1 MNAARVWVK
10 RQPHEH
16 VPRIARRED
25 QRVHL
30 PAPPRHRVRQQA
42 QVAEVD
48 LALHPRLAIGDPDR
62 RRGLPEPAPLHAEPV
77 QRPVR
82 HHDAL
87 PFQQDP
93 DLHHRQARLHLPG
106 DLRLAGLQLIPRPPV
121 PARPHRPDRLSDL
134 ADQLIGQL
142 ARPAIAGQPG
152 LCRRLHIPAGGL
164 AVHPRLLSDPAQPRP
179 RQPGPQH
186 LTDLSHRNLPE
197 RHPPNPQADRLE
209 GIRTGQ

>member
-1 MNAARVWVK
+1 M
-10 RQPHEH
+10 
-16 VPRIARRED
+16 
-25 QRVHL
+25 HL
-30 PAPPRHRVRQQA
+30 PPPPGHRVGQQA

-48 LALHPRLAIGDPDR
+48 LALRPRLPVGDPDR

-93 DLHHRQARLHLPG
+93 DLDHRQPGFHLPG
-106 DLRLAGLQLIPRPPV
+106 DLLLAGLQLIPRPPV

-134 ADQLIGQL
+134 PDQLISQL
-142 ARPAIAGQPG
+142 ARPAVTGQPR
-152 LCRRLHIPAGGL
+152 LRRRRHIPAGGL
-164 AVHPRLLSDPAQPRP
+164 AVHACLLSHPAQPGT

-209 GIRTGQ
+209 GIRSGQ